1 MKLNKPLKFLPFLI
15 LLIEFIGIG
24 FTSYGLLRVSFS
36 DIARNS
42 GFGEG
47 RFGEGT
53 FGGGL
58 TLFDE
63 TLVNIG
69 VSLNLLPGDRDITVT
84 DLKQNAAYAIFGF
97 LLLVFAFVL
106 ELFERSRSHKE
117 LTELNQK
124 IEEMDISSRK
134 SKFQMLRTYNQR
146 KHSVG
151 RFRRKY

>member
-1 MKLNKPLKFLPFLI
+1 MKLSKPLKFIPFLI
-15 LLIEFIGIG
+15 LSIEFLGFW
-24 FTSYGLLRVSFS
+24 FTSYGLLRESFS
-36 DIARNS
+36 DIAKTS

-58 TLFDE
+58 TPFNE

-69 VSLNLLPGDRDITVT
+69 VSLNLLPSDREITIT
-84 DLKQNAAYAIFGF
+84 DFKQNAAYAIFGF

-106 ELFERSRSHKE
+106 ELFERARSRKE

-124 IEEMDISSRK
+124 IEEMNIPVKK
-134 SKFQMLRTYNQR
+134 SKFQMLRTYSQR
-146 KHSVG
+146 KHFVR
-151 RFRRKY
+151 RFRRRY